1 MTISAHTETGHA
13 EEEIA
18 VPLQRTYTG
27 TKPVIPAILANSP
40 CTIFGLRGLL
50 ERLNTVLGTSHT
62 LDNST
67 LSSLLEGCIAKNYD
81 FGTAYGFLRPAWYTE
96 DWSSIL
102 DRIHECE
109 EIDREMRQKA
119 LHGNNIV
126 GPFVH
131 PRRAWDLYSNRVVPH
146 LTTGM
151 AYPHGISHSWV
162 DKHERTDMWT
172 PINGFEW
179 PAPIPKDASLDL
191 IRIELLNKGLE
202 YVWLD
207 VLCLRQEG
215 GRREDL
221 RVEEWMLDV
230 PTIGSLY
237 HQYKTYCYLSGLGRP
252 LRVTEDYFDSDRCWF
267 NRAWTL
273 QEIGSDGY
281 EICGFTPDGPLDA
294 KCDKDGNYDTEVLT
308 TFHQKLQGPK
318 RLNFQPFEVLEE
330 MRRRVSTNPVDK
342 IAGMAILLLPRIIPT
357 YNGSRSQEDAW
368 TALMNTML
376 PYTRADLLFCYPEP
390 GNGDAKWRP
399 SWDQVMTTSLPRDYR
414 SDGLSVG
421 VERVE
426 ETNVDQCETFCI
438 ESGFVQGWLKEVR
451 QEPIDMGSCWL
462 MIRAG
467 YSISPLLRTTGT
479 LIPEDTYTLIRK
491 EFGYWREGKQWL
503 QWVVGRRLS
512 DERFEKLSV
521 FEMAEDVV
529 ARMLDDLSLEKRV
542 NILV

>member
-1 MTISAHTETGHA
+1 
-13 EEEIA
+13 
-18 VPLQRTYTG
+18 YTG
-27 TKPVIPAILANSP
+27 TKPVIPAILTNSP

-62 LDNST
+62 LDNLT

-109 EIDREMRQKA
+109 EIDRE
-119 LHGNNIV
+119 I
-126 GPFVH
+126 
-131 PRRAWDLYSNRVVPH
+131 NRVVPH
-146 LTTGM
+146 WTTGM
-151 AYPHGISHSWV
+151 TYPHGISHSWV

-179 PAPIPKDASLDL
+179 PAPIPKDVSLDL

-221 RVEEWMLDV
+221 HVEEWMLDV

-237 HQYKTYCYLSGLGRP
+237 HQYKMYCYLSGLGRP
-252 LRVTEDYFDSDRCWF
+252 LHVTEDYFHSDCCWF

-273 QEIGSDGY
+273 QEIGSEGY

-294 KCDKDGNYDTEVLT
+294 KRDKDGNYDTEALT

-330 MRRRVSTNPVDK
+330 MWRRVSTNPVDK
-342 IAGMAILLLPRIIPT
+342 IAGLAILLLLRIIPT
-357 YNGSRSQEDAW
+357 YIGSRSQEDAW
-368 TALMNTML
+368 TGLMNMML

-399 SWDQVMTTSLPRDYR
+399 SWDQVMMTS
-414 SDGLSVG
+414 
-421 VERVE
+421 
-426 ETNVDQCETFCI
+426 
-438 ESGFVQGWLKEVR
+438 
-451 QEPIDMGSCWL
+451 
-462 MIRAG
+462 
-467 YSISPLLRTTGT
+467 
-479 LIPEDTYTLIRK
+479 
-491 EFGYWREGKQWL
+491 
-503 QWVVGRRLS
+503 
-512 DERFEKLSV
+512 
-521 FEMAEDVV
+521 
-529 ARMLDDLSLEKRV
+529 
-542 NILV
+542 